1 MAKQKITRSGRAARS
16 KMDMAAPVSER
27 VQIMT
32 ILLAESATKLGV
44 VRERLPAK
52 QAMSMNVET
61 RADKQRGL
69 IQVRPRFTLAAKYE
83 DAAEEEL
90 LRIEAAFLLQ
100 YRVPSFKG
108 LRKANIAA
116 FGELNGLFNAWPY
129 WREFV
134 QSTTVRM
141 GLPALT
147 IPVYRPLESV
157 TSASKPPP
165 GRELSGKGSNGTGA
179 GSEHHG

>member
-1 MAKQKITRSGRAARS
+1 
-16 KMDMAAPVSER
+16 MDLAAPVSER

-32 ILLAESATKLGV
+32 ICLAESVAKLGT

-52 QAMSMNVET
+52 LAMGVNVET
-61 RADKQRGL
+61 GVDKQRGF

-83 DAAEEEL
+83 DSNEDEL
-90 LRIEAAFLLQ
+90 LRIEAVFLLQ
-100 YRVPSFKG
+100 YRVPSFKR
-108 LRKANIAA
+108 LRKASIAA

-147 IPVYRPLESV
+147 IPVYRPLDSV

-165 GRELSGKGSNGTGA
+165 GRELSGKGSDGTRA
-179 GSEHHG
+179 GSEHHGEAEGRQTTTKVT